1 MRDAD
6 KVKIIEH
13 ITTDALEYCE
23 GESADFYRGLI
34 NAIAYICDYKEK
46 TNNG

>member
-13 ITTDALEYCE
+13 IAVDALEYCE
-23 GESADFYRGLI
+23 GESADFYRGII
-34 NAIAYICDYKEK
+34 NAIASICDHKEK
-46 TNNG
+46 TEN